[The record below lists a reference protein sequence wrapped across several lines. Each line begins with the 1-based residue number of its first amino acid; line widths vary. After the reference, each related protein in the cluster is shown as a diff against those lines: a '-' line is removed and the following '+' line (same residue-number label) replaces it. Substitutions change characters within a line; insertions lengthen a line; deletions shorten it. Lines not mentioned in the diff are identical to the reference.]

1 MLRFFL
7 LSLLLCAFHAN
18 PGDDDNRFPKILDDD
33 SDKYTDVGN
42 IGLTVTNFGTYG
54 NGFVTWPDQP
64 SCEYPLG
71 SGIEHIFD
79 GGLYVGGFIR
89 GVGGPFVTTGAVDIA
104 SAARAPGFEFTNAP
118 GSLVKERSSLFD
130 SRFFSPSAISHQDF
144 VMDYTDTNKVYLN
157 GFLLSSISRILGNFF
172 MISFR

>member
-1 MLRFFL
+1 MKKLLRFFL
-7 LSLLLCAFHAN
+7 LSLLLCAFYVY
-18 PGDDDNRFPKILDDD
+18 PGDDGNRIPKILDDD
-33 SDKYTDVGN
+33 SDKYTNVGN

-89 GVGGPFVTTGAVDIA
+89 GVGGPFVTTGAVDVA
-104 SAARAPGFEFTNAP
+104 SISSRGGGFEFTNAA

-144 VMDYTDTNKVYLN
+144 VMDYTDTNTVFLN
-157 GFLLSSISRILGNFF
+157 GEPI
-172 MISFR
+172 